1 MTTLRRIEMVAVLA
15 AALAWCGFAGR
26 LLAQAP
32 PADPGVAA
40 STPSAPGTPPGPMP
54 TDQASQES
62 ASQGNAEGDKAGFWE
77 LIWASG
83 WVGFIIIFL
92 SIAAVALAIEQ
103 VMTLRAPVLM
113 PPGLAEQVRDLLAAG
128 KMAQAVEVCHLQP
141 SLLAYVLEAGMAETD
156 GGWPAIEKAMEEALA
171 EQSARLFR
179 KIEYLSVIGSLAP
192 MLGLLGTVIGMVMA
206 FREVAATQGAA
217 RAADLAQGIYLA
229 LVTTVE
235 GLIVAIPALAVFA
248 VFRNRLDQMVATTAR
263 VAEHVFLPLKRRRP
277 AQRQPVPPPPP
288 VGGSI

>member
-1 MTTLRRIEMVAVLA
+1 MITLRRIELFVVLVVFV
-15 AALAWCGFAGR
+15 AALVLTR
-26 LLAQAP
+26 SVPAQTP
-32 PADPGVAA
+32 PA
-40 STPSAPGTPPGPMP
+40 APGAGLQTPAGP
-54 TDQASQES
+54 ES
-62 ASQGNAEGDKAGFWE
+62 PPATTADDSTKADTARNQAGFLE

-83 WVGFIIIFL
+83 WVGFVIIFL
-92 SIAAVALAIEQ
+92 SIAAVAMAIEH

-128 KMAQAVEVCHLQP
+128 RLAQAQEACHQQP
-141 SLLAYVLEAGMAETD
+141 SFLAYVLEAGMAEID
-156 GGWPAIEKAMEEALA
+156 GGWAAIEKAMEDAIA

-235 GLIVAIPALAVFA
+235 GLIVAIPALGVFA
-248 VFRNRLDQMVATTAR
+248 IFRNRLDQLVAATAR
-263 VAEHVFLPLKRRRP
+263 VAEHVFLPLKRRRVAP
-277 AQRQPVPPPPP
+277 RQAVPPPPP
-288 VGGSI
+288 GGPA